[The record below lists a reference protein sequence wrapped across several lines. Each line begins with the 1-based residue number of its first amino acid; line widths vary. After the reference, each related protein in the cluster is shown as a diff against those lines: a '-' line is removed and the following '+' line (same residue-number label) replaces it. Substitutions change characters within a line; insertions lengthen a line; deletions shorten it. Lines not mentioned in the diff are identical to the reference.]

1 MKKKLSVLVASI
13 LAFSTLATGCLSNT
27 VSNQG
32 SGSSEAASGASSSG
46 SAANSSTGGANEDAV
61 VFRIGAVA
69 NPSEIMAEAGQM
81 FCDLCT
87 ERLGGEVIFE
97 YYPGEQLGNSSVMLE
112 NMQVGLQEG
121 MTIALDSLAAYSP
134 DLNIMAMAFAFEDMD
149 HLMAYL
155 SSEYG
160 QDALSKLEDQGFY
173 MLNYN
178 FQKNPRCIFGKKPLA
193 TADDLNGVKFR
204 IADIPIFEKNFRQ
217 LGAVPTVVAWAEYTY
232 ALMQGVVDAGECTYE
247 NILANGFHLY
257 APYISLVDYAYALES
272 IILTPD
278 AWNSLTPEQQEIV
291 AQCAQEASE
300 WYNAKNSSSWEEQK
314 AQIEEEGGV
323 FVDFDK
329 ESFIEKAAPLA
340 EELEAEQFFE
350 TPGLYD
356 YVQSLRK

>member
-1 MKKKLSVLVASI
+1 MKKKLSVLIASI
-13 LAFSTLATGCLSNT
+13 LALATLATGCLSNT
-27 VSNQG
+27 VS
-32 SGSSEAASGASSSG
+32 GSSGGSSSGASTSDTSSG
-46 SAANSSTGGANEDAV
+46 DSVGVKEDAE
-61 VFRIGAVA
+61 VFRIGAVS
-69 NPSEIMAEAGQM
+69 NPSDIMAEAGQM

-87 ERLGGEVIFE
+87 ERLGGDIVFE
-97 YYPGEQLGNSSVMLE
+97 YYPGEQLGTSSVMLE

-155 SSEYG
+155 GSDYG
-160 QDALSKLEDQGFY
+160 RQALSKLEDQGFY

-178 FQKNPRCIFGKKPLA
+178 FQKNPRCIFGKNPIA

-217 LGAVPTVVAWAEYTY
+217 LGAVPTVVAWSEYTY

-300 WYNAKNSSSWEEQK
+300 WYNAENSSSWEEQK
-314 AQIEEEGGV
+314 AQIEEEGGI

-340 EELEAEQFFE
+340 QQLEEEQFFE

-356 YVQSLRK
+356 YVQSLRQ